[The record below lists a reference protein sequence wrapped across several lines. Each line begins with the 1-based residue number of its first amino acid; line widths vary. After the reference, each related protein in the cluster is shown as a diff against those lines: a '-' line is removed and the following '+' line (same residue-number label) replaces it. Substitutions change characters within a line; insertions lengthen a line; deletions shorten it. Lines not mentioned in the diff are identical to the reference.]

1 MHSFL
6 VTTSCLSSTLKGG
19 TVLTNPD
26 ILVAI
31 LEPKDIIY
39 IYIYHIRCV
48 VLRYNIIKIRYKYY
62 VLVFILYMVIIG
74 L

>member
-39 IYIYHIRCV
+39 IYIYISYPMCRTTLQYHK
-48 VLRYNIIKIRYKYY
+48 N
-62 VLVFILYMVIIG
+62 
-74 L
+74 